1 MAQLYFPL
9 KNMLVVFISKI
20 KFMENTDQ
28 LQECLNIYGVIAMSN
43 TQVVAISKNDP
54 ENIAKLYFLLKTG
67 PI

>member
-28 LQECLNIYGVIAMSN
+28 LYECLKIYGVIAMSN
-43 TQVVAISKNDP
+43 TQVVAISKNHP